1 MTGTTRAP
9 RPQRAAHT
17 CATESN
23 HMTRL
28 HPSASAPHHA
38 IPTHRVLSTPEI
50 LQRIQAMYTDR
61 DENGGPAGTDDK
73 TSPL

>member
-1 MTGTTRAP
+1 
-9 RPQRAAHT
+9 
-17 CATESN
+17 
-23 HMTRL
+23 MTRL